1 VTGPQRPSPPSA
13 GRLAV
18 ATIAALA
25 LVIVVGWSSWDPVL
39 LVLCGTALLTVA
51 VAALALPSAAPTV
64 PGPAT
69 DPPVPLRIQWDRAVE
84 QHARILSAYGQYE
97 LDPAMLLRYPAMW
110 DLTAS
115 AVVDFQDALALA
127 GSLQTEAYPGDGPA
141 RDYVDAVAMLR
152 SDWARADRHARSTGT
167 DGLAE
172 TDARACER
180 GLKLLTHADATDG
193 PEQAAYLEQVLA
205 VVDGLTDR
213 GAVAPPEKLHTELA
227 GRVQRAIEA

>member
-1 VTGPQRPSPPSA
+1 MTGTQRSGPPSA

-18 ATIAALA
+18 AAIAALA

-64 PGPAT
+64 PGPAA
-69 DPPVPLRIQWDRAVE
+69 DPPVPLRIQWERAVE

-97 LDPAMLLRYPAMW
+97 LDPAML
-110 DLTAS
+110 
-115 AVVDFQDALALA
+115 
-127 GSLQTEAYPGDGPA
+127 
-141 RDYVDAVAMLR
+141 R
-152 SDWARADRHARSTGT
+152 SDWARADRHARNTGT

-193 PEQAAYLEQVLA
+193 PEQSAYLEQVLA